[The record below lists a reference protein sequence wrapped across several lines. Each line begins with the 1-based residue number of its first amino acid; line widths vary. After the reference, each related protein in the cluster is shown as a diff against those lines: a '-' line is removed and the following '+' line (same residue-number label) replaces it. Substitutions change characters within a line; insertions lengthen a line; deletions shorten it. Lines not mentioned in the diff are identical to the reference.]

1 MLGIRYL
8 SLTVITQKA
17 IPGKWVFETSLL
29 CTKCCLKIFH
39 DLITADQT
47 QVQPTKSVLQQDML
61 HYATLLVEEWTW
73 SVYSDGISLE
83 DIPCRQS
90 KNKQPYP
97 RRSNWNIRITVYMNI
112 QNYIHKDGLFSIKS
126 HTCTFLPS
134 VVTGIISLHCLND
147 NNEKRFFFCLFVCF
161 GGGKTFTQPSCRLY
175 SCSWFEAIVA
185 NRKCGREVCLFFLF
199 QLPFCFMSLSL

>member
-8 SLTVITQKA
+8 SLTVITKKA

-47 QVQPTKSVLQQDML
+47 QLQPTKSVLQQDLL
-61 HYATLLVEEWTW
+61 HYATLLVDEWTW

-97 RRSNWNIRITVYMNI
+97 RLSNWNSP
-112 QNYIHKDGLFSIKS
+112 NYCVHGYSK
-126 HTCTFLPS
+126 
-134 VVTGIISLHCLND
+134 
-147 NNEKRFFFCLFVCF
+147 
-161 GGGKTFTQPSCRLY
+161 LY
-175 SCSWFEAIVA
+175 SQRRTLQYKEPYLHVFAQCSYWHQSA
-185 NRKCGREVCLFFLF
+185 
-199 QLPFCFMSLSL
+199 LSEW